1 MITIGI
7 VEDETNLRDIVKGYL
22 EKEGYKVYAF
32 PSAEEARDYLDYE
45 IHLWILDIML
55 PGQNGFDF
63 MEDVK
68 AKSPQVPVIF
78 ISARDQTFDRILGLE
93 KGGEDYVTKPFSNR
107 ELVARVK
114 ANLRSRKS
122 VAQSTEESFNST
134 EDIHLGDLTIHPQAY
149 MVSKNGA
156 DIELTH
162 REFELLYYLAQ
173 HIGQVMTREHLL
185 QQVWGYDYF
194 GDVRTV
200 DVTVRRLRE
209 KIEDN
214 PSHPNWLATRRGVG
228 YYLRPSEE

>member
-68 AKSPQVPVIF
+68 VKSPQVPVIF

-93 KGGEDYVTKPFSNR
+93 KGGEDYVTKPFSTKELMLRVKRILERCYGEDEVVTIADYQIEFNTHKVYDEGEPLDLSNR
-107 ELVARVK
+107 EYKL
-114 ANLRSRKS
+114 LC
-122 VAQSTEESFNST
+122 
-134 EDIHLGDLTIHPQAY
+134 
-149 MVSKNGA
+149 
-156 DIELTH
+156 
-162 REFELLYYLAQ
+162 LLYKNL
-173 HIGQVMTREHLL
+173 GRPFTRDEILNH
-185 QQVWGYDYF
+185 VWEQGYF
-194 GDVRTV
+194 GNDRVV
-200 DVTVRRLRE
+200 DDLVRRLRKKMPRLKME
-209 KIEDN
+209 TIY
-214 PSHPNWLATRRGVG
+214 G
-228 YYLRPSEE
+228 YGYRLEC

>member
-93 KGGEDYVTKPFSNR
+93 KGGEDYVTKPFSTKELMLRVKRILERCYGEDEVVTIADYQIEFNTHKVYDEGEPLELSNR
-107 ELVARVK
+107 EYKL
-114 ANLRSRKS
+114 LC
-122 VAQSTEESFNST
+122 
-134 EDIHLGDLTIHPQAY
+134 
-149 MVSKNGA
+149 
-156 DIELTH
+156 
-162 REFELLYYLAQ
+162 LLYKNL
-173 HIGQVMTREHLL
+173 GRPFTRDEILNH
-185 QQVWGYDYF
+185 VWEQGYF
-194 GDVRTV
+194 GNDRVV
-200 DVTVRRLRE
+200 DDLVRRLRKKMPRLKME
-209 KIEDN
+209 TIY
-214 PSHPNWLATRRGVG
+214 G
-228 YYLRPSEE
+228 YGYRLEC

>member
-55 PGQNGFDF
+55 PEQNGFDF

-93 KGGEDYVTKPFSNR
+93 KGGEDYVTKPFSTKELMLRVKRILERCYGEDEVVTIADYQIEFNTHKVYDEGEPLELSNR
-107 ELVARVK
+107 EYKL
-114 ANLRSRKS
+114 LC
-122 VAQSTEESFNST
+122 
-134 EDIHLGDLTIHPQAY
+134 
-149 MVSKNGA
+149 
-156 DIELTH
+156 
-162 REFELLYYLAQ
+162 LLYKNL
-173 HIGQVMTREHLL
+173 GRPFTRDEILNH
-185 QQVWGYDYF
+185 VWEQGYF
-194 GDVRTV
+194 GNDRVV
-200 DVTVRRLRE
+200 DDLVRRLRKKMPRLKME
-209 KIEDN
+209 TIY
-214 PSHPNWLATRRGVG
+214 G
-228 YYLRPSEE
+228 YGYRLEC

>member
-93 KGGEDYVTKPFSNR
+93 KGGEDYVTKPFSTKELMLRVKRILERCYGEDEVVTIADYQIEFNTHKVYDEGETLELSNR
-107 ELVARVK
+107 EYKL
-114 ANLRSRKS
+114 LC
-122 VAQSTEESFNST
+122 
-134 EDIHLGDLTIHPQAY
+134 
-149 MVSKNGA
+149 
-156 DIELTH
+156 
-162 REFELLYYLAQ
+162 LLYKNL
-173 HIGQVMTREHLL
+173 GRPFTRDEILNH
-185 QQVWGYDYF
+185 VWEQGYF
-194 GDVRTV
+194 GNDRVV
-200 DVTVRRLRE
+200 DDLVRRLRKKMPRLKME
-209 KIEDN
+209 TIY
-214 PSHPNWLATRRGVG
+214 G
-228 YYLRPSEE
+228 YGYRLEC

>member
-7 VEDETNLRDIVKGYL
+7 VEDEKNLRDIVKGYL

-93 KGGEDYVTKPFSNR
+93 KGGEDYVTKPFSTKELMLRVKRILERCYGEDEVVTIADYQIEFNTHKVYDEGEPLELSNR
-107 ELVARVK
+107 EYKL
-114 ANLRSRKS
+114 LC
-122 VAQSTEESFNST
+122 
-134 EDIHLGDLTIHPQAY
+134 
-149 MVSKNGA
+149 
-156 DIELTH
+156 
-162 REFELLYYLAQ
+162 LLYKNL
-173 HIGQVMTREHLL
+173 GRPFTRDEILNH
-185 QQVWGYDYF
+185 VWEQGYF
-194 GDVRTV
+194 GNDRVV
-200 DVTVRRLRE
+200 DDLVRRLRKKMPRLKME
-209 KIEDN
+209 TIY
-214 PSHPNWLATRRGVG
+214 G
-228 YYLRPSEE
+228 YGYRLEC

>member
-93 KGGEDYVTKPFSNR
+93 KGGEDYVTKPFSTKELMLRVKRILERCYGEDEVATIADYQIEFNTHKVYDEGEPLELSNR
-107 ELVARVK
+107 EYKL
-114 ANLRSRKS
+114 LC
-122 VAQSTEESFNST
+122 
-134 EDIHLGDLTIHPQAY
+134 
-149 MVSKNGA
+149 
-156 DIELTH
+156 
-162 REFELLYYLAQ
+162 LLYKNL
-173 HIGQVMTREHLL
+173 GRPFTRDEILNH
-185 QQVWGYDYF
+185 VWEQGYF
-194 GDVRTV
+194 GNDRVV
-200 DVTVRRLRE
+200 DDLVLRLRKKMPRLKME
-209 KIEDN
+209 TIY
-214 PSHPNWLATRRGVG
+214 G
-228 YYLRPSEE
+228 YGYRLEC

>member
-68 AKSPQVPVIF
+68 VKSPQVPVIF

-93 KGGEDYVTKPFSNR
+93 KGGEDYVTKPFSTKELMLRVKRILERCYGEDEVVTIADYQIEFNTHKVYDEGEPLELSNR
-107 ELVARVK
+107 EYKFLC
-114 ANLRSRKS
+114 
-122 VAQSTEESFNST
+122 
-134 EDIHLGDLTIHPQAY
+134 
-149 MVSKNGA
+149 
-156 DIELTH
+156 
-162 REFELLYYLAQ
+162 LLYKNL
-173 HIGQVMTREHLL
+173 GRPFTRDEILNH
-185 QQVWGYDYF
+185 VWEQGYF
-194 GDVRTV
+194 GNDRVV
-200 DVTVRRLRE
+200 DDLVRRLRKKMPRLKME
-209 KIEDN
+209 TIY
-214 PSHPNWLATRRGVG
+214 G
-228 YYLRPSEE
+228 YGYRLEC

>member
-22 EKEGYKVYAF
+22 EKEGYKVYVF

-93 KGGEDYVTKPFSNR
+93 KGGEDYVTKPFSTKELMLRVKRILERCYGEDEVVTIADYQIEFNTHKVYDEGEPLELSNR
-107 ELVARVK
+107 EYKL
-114 ANLRSRKS
+114 LC
-122 VAQSTEESFNST
+122 
-134 EDIHLGDLTIHPQAY
+134 
-149 MVSKNGA
+149 
-156 DIELTH
+156 
-162 REFELLYYLAQ
+162 LLYKNL
-173 HIGQVMTREHLL
+173 GRPFTRDEILNH
-185 QQVWGYDYF
+185 VWEQGYF
-194 GDVRTV
+194 GNDRVV
-200 DVTVRRLRE
+200 DDLVRRLRKKMPRLKME
-209 KIEDN
+209 TIY
-214 PSHPNWLATRRGVG
+214 G
-228 YYLRPSEE
+228 YGYRLEC

>member
-93 KGGEDYVTKPFSNR
+93 KGGEDYVTKPFSTKELMLRVKRILERCYGEDEVVTIAEYQIEFNTHKVYDEGEPLELSNR
-107 ELVARVK
+107 EYKL
-114 ANLRSRKS
+114 LC
-122 VAQSTEESFNST
+122 
-134 EDIHLGDLTIHPQAY
+134 
-149 MVSKNGA
+149 
-156 DIELTH
+156 
-162 REFELLYYLAQ
+162 LLYKNL
-173 HIGQVMTREHLL
+173 GRPFTRDEILNH
-185 QQVWGYDYF
+185 VWEQGYF
-194 GDVRTV
+194 GNDRVV
-200 DVTVRRLRE
+200 DDLVRRLRKKMPRLKME
-209 KIEDN
+209 TIY
-214 PSHPNWLATRRGVG
+214 G
-228 YYLRPSEE
+228 YGYRLEC

>member
-32 PSAEEARDYLDYE
+32 PSAEEARDYSDYE

-93 KGGEDYVTKPFSNR
+93 KGGEDYVTKPFSTKELMLRVKRILERCYGEDEVVTIADYQIEFNTHKVYDEGEPLELSNR
-107 ELVARVK
+107 EYKL
-114 ANLRSRKS
+114 LC
-122 VAQSTEESFNST
+122 
-134 EDIHLGDLTIHPQAY
+134 
-149 MVSKNGA
+149 
-156 DIELTH
+156 
-162 REFELLYYLAQ
+162 LLYKNL
-173 HIGQVMTREHLL
+173 GRPFTRDEILNH
-185 QQVWGYDYF
+185 VWEQGYF
-194 GDVRTV
+194 GNDRVV
-200 DVTVRRLRE
+200 DDLVRRLRKKMPRLKME
-209 KIEDN
+209 TIY
-214 PSHPNWLATRRGVG
+214 G
-228 YYLRPSEE
+228 YGYRLEC

>member
-68 AKSPQVPVIF
+68 EKSPQVPVIF

-93 KGGEDYVTKPFSNR
+93 KGGEDYVTKPFSTKELMLRVKRILERCYGEDEVVTIADYQIEFNTHKVYDEGEPLELSNR
-107 ELVARVK
+107 EYKL
-114 ANLRSRKS
+114 LC
-122 VAQSTEESFNST
+122 
-134 EDIHLGDLTIHPQAY
+134 
-149 MVSKNGA
+149 
-156 DIELTH
+156 
-162 REFELLYYLAQ
+162 LLYKNL
-173 HIGQVMTREHLL
+173 GRPFTRDEILNH
-185 QQVWGYDYF
+185 VWEQGYF
-194 GDVRTV
+194 GNDRVV
-200 DVTVRRLRE
+200 DDLVRRLRKKMPRLKME
-209 KIEDN
+209 TIY
-214 PSHPNWLATRRGVG
+214 G
-228 YYLRPSEE
+228 YGYRLEC

>member
-63 MEDVK
+63 MEDIK

-93 KGGEDYVTKPFSNR
+93 KGGEDYVTKPFSTKELMLRVKRILERCYGEDEVVTIADYQIEFNTHKVYDEGEPLELSNR
-107 ELVARVK
+107 EYKL
-114 ANLRSRKS
+114 LC
-122 VAQSTEESFNST
+122 
-134 EDIHLGDLTIHPQAY
+134 
-149 MVSKNGA
+149 
-156 DIELTH
+156 
-162 REFELLYYLAQ
+162 LLYKNL
-173 HIGQVMTREHLL
+173 GRPFTRDEILNH
-185 QQVWGYDYF
+185 VWEQGYF
-194 GDVRTV
+194 GNDRVV
-200 DVTVRRLRE
+200 DDLVRRLRKKMPRLKME
-209 KIEDN
+209 TIY
-214 PSHPNWLATRRGVG
+214 G
-228 YYLRPSEE
+228 YGYRLEC

>member
-68 AKSPQVPVIF
+68 VKSPQVPVIF

-93 KGGEDYVTKPFSNR
+93 KGGEDYVTKPFSTKELMLRVKRILERCYGEDEVVTIADYQIEFNTHKVYDEGEPLELSNR
-107 ELVARVK
+107 EYKL
-114 ANLRSRKS
+114 LC
-122 VAQSTEESFNST
+122 
-134 EDIHLGDLTIHPQAY
+134 
-149 MVSKNGA
+149 
-156 DIELTH
+156 
-162 REFELLYYLAQ
+162 LLYKNL
-173 HIGQVMTREHLL
+173 GRPFTRDEILNH
-185 QQVWGYDYF
+185 VWEQGYF
-194 GDVRTV
+194 GNDRVV
-200 DVTVRRLRE
+200 DDLVRRLRKKMPRLKME
-209 KIEDN
+209 TIY
-214 PSHPNWLATRRGVG
+214 G
-228 YYLRPSEE
+228 YGYRLEC

>member
-7 VEDETNLRDIVKGYL
+7 VEDATNLRHIVKGYL

-93 KGGEDYVTKPFSNR
+93 KGGEDYVTKPFSTKELMLRVKRILERCYGEDEVVTIADYQIEFNTHKVYDEGEPLELSNR
-107 ELVARVK
+107 EYKL
-114 ANLRSRKS
+114 LC
-122 VAQSTEESFNST
+122 
-134 EDIHLGDLTIHPQAY
+134 
-149 MVSKNGA
+149 
-156 DIELTH
+156 
-162 REFELLYYLAQ
+162 LLYKNL
-173 HIGQVMTREHLL
+173 GRPFTRDEILNH
-185 QQVWGYDYF
+185 VWEQGYF
-194 GDVRTV
+194 GNDRVV
-200 DVTVRRLRE
+200 DDLVRRLRKKMPRLKME
-209 KIEDN
+209 TIY
-214 PSHPNWLATRRGVG
+214 G
-228 YYLRPSEE
+228 YGYRLEC

>member
-68 AKSPQVPVIF
+68 EKSPQVPVIF

-93 KGGEDYVTKPFSNR
+93 KGGEDYVTKPFSTKELMLRVKRILERCYGEDEVVTIADYQIEFNTHKVYDEGEPLELSNR
-107 ELVARVK
+107 EYKL
-114 ANLRSRKS
+114 LC
-122 VAQSTEESFNST
+122 
-134 EDIHLGDLTIHPQAY
+134 
-149 MVSKNGA
+149 
-156 DIELTH
+156 
-162 REFELLYYLAQ
+162 LLYKNL
-173 HIGQVMTREHLL
+173 GRPFTRDEILNH
-185 QQVWGYDYF
+185 VWEQGYF
-194 GDVRTV
+194 GNDRVV
-200 DVTVRRLRE
+200 DDLVRRLRKKMPRLRME
-209 KIEDN
+209 TIY
-214 PSHPNWLATRRGVG
+214 G
-228 YYLRPSEE
+228 YGYRLEC

>member
-68 AKSPQVPVIF
+68 VKSPQVPVIF

-93 KGGEDYVTKPFSNR
+93 KGGEDYVTKPFSTKEFMLRVKRILERCYGEDEVVTIADYQIEFNTHKVYDEGEPLELSNR
-107 ELVARVK
+107 EYKFLC
-114 ANLRSRKS
+114 
-122 VAQSTEESFNST
+122 
-134 EDIHLGDLTIHPQAY
+134 
-149 MVSKNGA
+149 
-156 DIELTH
+156 
-162 REFELLYYLAQ
+162 LLYKNL
-173 HIGQVMTREHLL
+173 GRPFTRDEILNH
-185 QQVWGYDYF
+185 VWEQGYF
-194 GDVRTV
+194 GNDRVV
-200 DVTVRRLRE
+200 DDLVRRLRKKMPRLKME
-209 KIEDN
+209 TIY
-214 PSHPNWLATRRGVG
+214 G
-228 YYLRPSEE
+228 YGYRLEC

>member
-32 PSAEEARDYLDYE
+32 PSAEEAMDYLDYE

-93 KGGEDYVTKPFSNR
+93 KGGEDYVTKPFSTKELMLRVKRILERCYGEDKVVTIADYQIEFNTHKVYDEGEPLELSNR
-107 ELVARVK
+107 EYKL
-114 ANLRSRKS
+114 LC
-122 VAQSTEESFNST
+122 
-134 EDIHLGDLTIHPQAY
+134 
-149 MVSKNGA
+149 
-156 DIELTH
+156 
-162 REFELLYYLAQ
+162 LLYKNL
-173 HIGQVMTREHLL
+173 GRPFTRDEILNH
-185 QQVWGYDYF
+185 VWEQGYF
-194 GDVRTV
+194 GNDRVV
-200 DVTVRRLRE
+200 DDLVRRLRKKMPRLKME
-209 KIEDN
+209 TIY
-214 PSHPNWLATRRGVG
+214 G
-228 YYLRPSEE
+228 YGYRLEC

>member
-68 AKSPQVPVIF
+68 VKSPQVPVIF

-93 KGGEDYVTKPFSNR
+93 KGGEDYVTKPFSTKELMLRVKRILERCYGEDEVVTIADYQIEFNTHKVYDEGETLELSNR
-107 ELVARVK
+107 EYKL
-114 ANLRSRKS
+114 LC
-122 VAQSTEESFNST
+122 
-134 EDIHLGDLTIHPQAY
+134 
-149 MVSKNGA
+149 
-156 DIELTH
+156 
-162 REFELLYYLAQ
+162 LLYKNL
-173 HIGQVMTREHLL
+173 GRPFTRDEILNH
-185 QQVWGYDYF
+185 VWEQGYF
-194 GDVRTV
+194 GNDRVV
-200 DVTVRRLRE
+200 DDLVRRLRKKMPRLKME
-209 KIEDN
+209 TIY
-214 PSHPNWLATRRGVG
+214 G
-228 YYLRPSEE
+228 YGYRLEC